1 MVMTWNPDFE
11 IAALLLTVVF
21 NVFYWTQHRLPLY
34 QNHFFSRILGIE
46 VGVIFSD
53 LIASYVS
60 SYGMHYSVLAQNI
73 VNTVYFGLLAILFV
87 EFYFYTVSLTGIS
100 GHIPRIW
107 EIILQIPFW
116 LMEAFILSSPI
127 SGMVFTID
135 PVSGYHRGW
144 GYLTIFAFVCTY
156 IVLSVIFITIYRR
169 NVAFGQLISIY
180 TFSLIVFAGAF
191 LQIFFFPYVLMTNG
205 CSALAIAI
213 IYLSLQ
219 NPDFYTNNM
228 TGLFNTDAFMEIV
241 KEKISQGEKFSCFG
255 IVMDRYA
262 TDRKIYGK
270 EHLDFC
276 MTEIADYL
284 KKLSPSLL
292 TFYFHDGCFVMLD
305 PDGSDFTTLKK
316 EIEERFDRSWK
327 VENGEIYFPIGTVL
341 WPAEIVQDDAAELMD
356 GLQMAMDETA
366 EIGNSHINITQELVE
381 RMRYDGKVETALNR
395 ALENDSLEVYFQPIY
410 SNAQGRISAAEAL
423 ARLYDPELGFISPEE
438 FIPKAE
444 ENGSIMQLGRQIF
457 EKTCRFIHTH
467 SLNELK
473 IDYIEINLSPVQCLQ
488 EQLAEE
494 LTGIAEKYDV
504 SMSRV
509 NLEITETATTD
520 AGAIRENM
528 QQLLEYGT
536 TFSLDDYGTGFSNL
550 VNILRLPLHI
560 VKIDKSIVW
569 SYFSGTGDILP
580 HVIQMFKN
588 QHLEIVAEGVESQK
602 MAEELAGMGCDYE
615 QGFYFSKPVPENDF
629 LNYVRKMNHIK

>member
-1 MVMTWNPDFE
+1 MIMTWNPDFE

-21 NVFYWTQHRLPLY
+21 NVFYWTQRRLPLY

-46 VGVIFSD
+46 VGVILSD
-53 LIASYVS
+53 LVASYVS
-60 SYGMHYSVLAQNI
+60 SEGMNYSVLVQN
-73 VNTVYFGLLAILFV
+73 VANTVYFGLLAFLIV

-100 GHIPRIW
+100 GHIPKALK
-107 EIILQIPFW
+107 IILQIPF
-116 LMEAFILSSPI
+116 LFMEVFILSSPV
-127 SGMVFTID
+127 SGMVFSID
-135 PVSGYHRGW
+135 PVHGYRRGW
-144 GYLTIFAFVCTY
+144 GYLTIFGFVCIY
-156 IVLSVIFITIYRR
+156 IVLSVVFITRFR
-169 NVAFGQLISIY
+169 KNVAIGQLISIY
-180 TFSLIVFAGAF
+180 TFSLIVFSGAF

-219 NPDFYTNNM
+219 NPDFYNNNM
-228 TGLFNTDAFMEIV
+228 TGLFNTDAFMEIA
-241 KEKISQGEKFSCFG
+241 KEKISQREKFSCFG

-262 TDRKIYGK
+262 TARKIYGK

-284 KKLSPSLL
+284 KKLNPDFL
-292 TFYFHDGCFVMLD
+292 TFYFHEGCFVILD
-305 PDGSDFTTLKK
+305 PAGKDFSASGIKIQK
-316 EIEERFDRSWK
+316 RFDQPWK
-327 VENGEIYFPIGTVL
+327 LENGEIYFHICTVL
-341 WPAEIVQDDAAELMD
+341 WPAEIARDNAAELMD
-356 GLQMAMDETA
+356 GLQMAMDEAA
-366 EIGNSHINITQELVE
+366 EAGGSHINISQELIE
-381 RMRYDGKVETALNR
+381 RMRYDGKVESALNQ

-410 SNAQGRISAAEAL
+410 SNSQGRISAAEAL
-423 ARLYDPELGFISPEE
+423 ARLSDPELGFISPEV

-444 ENGSIMQLGRQIF
+444 QNGSIMQLGRQIF
-457 EKTCRFIHTH
+457 EKTCSFIHDH
-467 SLNELK
+467 SLDEMK

-494 LTGIAEKYDV
+494 LTGIASKYDV
-504 SMSRV
+504 PMSRV

-528 QQLLEYGT
+528 KQLLEYGT

-550 VNILRLPLHI
+550 INILKLPLHI

-569 SYFSGTGDILP
+569 SYFNGAGDILP

-602 MAEELAGMGCDYE
+602 MADELAHMGCDYE
-615 QGFYFSKPVPENDF
+615 QGFYFSRPIPEKEF
-629 LNYVRKMNHIK
+629 LEYVRKMNS